1 MAAPPRRILITGAA
15 GFVGRHLKARLAA
28 VYPDATLFTPT
39 VDVRDAE
46 AVADAVR
53 QAAPEACIHLA
64 AVSSIRA
71 AQEDEDQAWE
81 VNLNG
86 TLRVARAILRHAPD
100 CQMLFTSTA
109 DAYGSSFRGGA
120 PVDEATPLAPMKCVQ
135 RDEGRRRSSDRE
147 HGRSGIA
154 LCTGSGRSI
163 TRDQGK
169 PLSSWSPRSRGRS
182 RG

>member
-1 MAAPPRRILITGAA
+1 MVVRPRRILITGAA

-28 VYPDATLFTPT
+28 AYPDAALFVPT

-71 AQEDEDQAWE
+71 AQADEDQAWE
-81 VNLNG
+81 VNLHG
-86 TLRVARAILRHAPD
+86 TLRVARAILRHAPE

-120 PVDEATPLAPMKCVQ
+120 PVDEDTPLAPMSTVQ
-135 RDEGRRRSSDRE
+135 RNQGRR
-147 HGRSGIA
+147 
-154 LCTGSGRSI
+154 
-163 TRDQGK
+163 
-169 PLSSWSPRSRGRS
+169 
-182 RG
+182 

>member
-1 MAAPPRRILITGAA
+1 MAVPPRRILITGAA
-15 GFVGRHLKARLAA
+15 GFVGRHLKAELVAA
-28 VYPDATLFTPT
+28 YPDAALFTPT

-53 QAAPEACIHLA
+53 EAAPEACIHLA

-81 VNLNG
+81 VNLHG

-120 PVDEATPLAPMKCVQ
+120 PVDEATPLAPMSVVQ
-135 RDEGRRRSSDRE
+135 RNEGRR
-147 HGRSGIA
+147 
-154 LCTGSGRSI
+154 
-163 TRDQGK
+163 
-169 PLSSWSPRSRGRS
+169 
-182 RG
+182 